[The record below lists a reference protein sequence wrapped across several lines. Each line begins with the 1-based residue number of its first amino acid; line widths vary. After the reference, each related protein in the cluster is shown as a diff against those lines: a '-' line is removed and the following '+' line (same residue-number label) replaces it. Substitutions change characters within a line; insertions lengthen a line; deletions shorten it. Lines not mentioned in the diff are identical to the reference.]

1 MIAAYKY
8 IQKFWILHKKIVEEI
23 QNKKGDIENENLTIY
38 TNKLIENKDISALEQ
53 KRYELVNQIDFLQK
67 DLNTIISALNRLDS
81 SKKRVFVTVIPV
93 KTSKIK
99 NKISLQSIIK
109 TNQNIVLQP
118 EFTGPISNIKVVE
131 GESVNKGD
139 VLMIVDDGGLEQSV
153 EFQKEQLKLSKT
165 IFERQSRL
173 WADKIGSEIEYLEA
187 KTAFKTQK
195 SRYSQLNEQLQKSV
209 ITAPFDGE
217 IDDIFI
223 ELGELVTPG
232 QSPLLRLISTSE
244 MYLEAEVPEKYLK
257 SVSVGTPVEIEIPVL
272 NKKINTKVSFIGK
285 HINTVNRTFRVVVK
299 IKKTDS
305 LSPNLISTLHIFD
318 YINNNA
324 LIIPTNIISEN
335 SDGSEYVYS
344 VNNNNTAQKIFIK
357 TGNEENGYVEVIEGL
372 KENDIIINEGARLVK
387 EGQAVQIVVE

>member
-1 MIAAYKY
+1 MK
-8 IQKFWILHKKIVEEI
+8 QLILI
-23 QNKKGDIENENLTIY
+23 LTILTIVSCNDKKEID

-67 DLNTIISALNRLDS
+67 DLNTVISALNRLDS
-81 SKKRVFVTVIPV
+81 SKKRVFVTVMAV

-109 TNQNIVLQP
+109 TDQNIVLQP

-131 GESVNKGD
+131 GQSVNKGD

-223 ELGELVTPG
+223 ELGELVNPG

-299 IKKTDS
+299 IKKTDN

>member
-1 MIAAYKY
+1 MKQLI
-8 IQKFWILHKKIVEEI
+8 FILTF
-23 QNKKGDIENENLTIY
+23 LTIVSCNDNKEID
-38 TNKLIENKDISALEQ
+38 TNKLIENKNVPALEQ

-67 DLNTIISALNRLDS
+67 DLNTVTSALNRLDS
-81 SKKRVFVTVIPV
+81 SKKRVFITVTQV

-109 TNQNIVLQP
+109 TDKNIVLQP
-118 EFTGPISNIKVVE
+118 EFTGPISDITVVE
-131 GESVNKGD
+131 GQSVSKGD

-173 WADKIGSEIEYLEA
+173 WEDNIGSEIEYLEA

-195 SRYSQLNEQLQKSV
+195 SRYSQLEEQLQKSI

-232 QSPLLRLISTSE
+232 QSPLLRLISTSQ

-272 NKKINTKVSFIGK
+272 NKKINTKISFIGK

-335 SDGSEYVYS
+335 SDGSEYIYS

-372 KENDIIINEGARLVK
+372 KEKDIIINEGARLVK
-387 EGQAVQIVVE
+387 EGQAVQIVVK

>member
-1 MIAAYKY
+1 MK
-8 IQKFWILHKKIVEEI
+8 QLILI
-23 QNKKGDIENENLTIY
+23 LTILTIVSCNDKKEID

-131 GESVNKGD
+131 GQSVNKGD

-173 WADKIGSEIEYLEA
+173 WADKIGSEIEDLEA

-223 ELGELVTPG
+223 ELGELVNPG

-299 IKKTDS
+299 IKKTDN

>member
-1 MIAAYKY
+1 MK
-8 IQKFWILHKKIVEEI
+8 QLILI
-23 QNKKGDIENENLTIY
+23 LTILTIVSCNDKKEID

-81 SKKRVFVTVIPV
+81 SKKRVFVTVITV

-131 GESVNKGD
+131 GQSVNKGD

-299 IKKTDS
+299 IKKTDN

>member
-1 MIAAYKY
+1 MK
-8 IQKFWILHKKIVEEI
+8 QLILI
-23 QNKKGDIENENLTIY
+23 LTILTIVSCNDKKEID

-131 GESVNKGD
+131 GQSVNKGD

-272 NKKINTKVSFIGK
+272 NKKINTKISFIGK

>member
-1 MIAAYKY
+1 MK
-8 IQKFWILHKKIVEEI
+8 QLILI
-23 QNKKGDIENENLTIY
+23 LTILTIVSCNDKKEID

-81 SKKRVFVTVIPV
+81 SKKRVFVTVMPV

-109 TNQNIVLQP
+109 TDQNIVLQP

-131 GESVNKGD
+131 GQSVNKGD

-244 MYLEAEVPEKYLK
+244 MYLEADVPEKYLK

>member
-1 MIAAYKY
+1 MK
-8 IQKFWILHKKIVEEI
+8 QLILI
-23 QNKKGDIENENLTIY
+23 LTILTIVSCNDKKEID

-81 SKKRVFVTVIPV
+81 SKKRVFVTVMAV

-109 TNQNIVLQP
+109 TDQNIVLQP

-131 GESVNKGD
+131 GQSVNKGD

-344 VNNNNTAQKIFIK
+344 VNNNNTAQKILKK
-357 TGNEENGYVEVIEGL
+357 TENEENGYVEVIEGL

>member
-1 MIAAYKY
+1 MK
-8 IQKFWILHKKIVEEI
+8 QLILI
-23 QNKKGDIENENLTIY
+23 LTILTIVSCNDKKEID

-131 GESVNKGD
+131 GQSVNKGD

-344 VNNNNTAQKIFIK
+344 VNKNNTAQKIFIK

>member
-1 MIAAYKY
+1 MK
-8 IQKFWILHKKIVEEI
+8 QLILI
-23 QNKKGDIENENLTIY
+23 LTILTIVSCNDKKEID

-67 DLNTIISALNRLDS
+67 DLNTIISALNKLDS
-81 SKKRVFVTVIPV
+81 SKKRVFVTVMSV

-131 GESVNKGD
+131 GQSVNKGD

-195 SRYSQLNEQLQKSV
+195 SRYSQLDEQLQKSV

>member
-1 MIAAYKY
+1 MK
-8 IQKFWILHKKIVEEI
+8 QLILI
-23 QNKKGDIENENLTIY
+23 LTIL
-38 TNKLIENKDISALEQ
+38 TIVSCNDKKEIDTTKLIENKDISALEQ

-81 SKKRVFVTVIPV
+81 SKKRVFVTVMPV

-131 GESVNKGD
+131 GQSVNKGD

>member
-1 MIAAYKY
+1 MK
-8 IQKFWILHKKIVEEI
+8 QLILI
-23 QNKKGDIENENLTIY
+23 LTILTIVSCNDKKEID

-109 TNQNIVLQP
+109 TNKNIVLQP

-131 GESVNKGD
+131 GQSVNKGD

>member
-1 MIAAYKY
+1 MK
-8 IQKFWILHKKIVEEI
+8 QLILI
-23 QNKKGDIENENLTIY
+23 LTILTIVSCNDKKEID

>member
-1 MIAAYKY
+1 MK
-8 IQKFWILHKKIVEEI
+8 QLILI
-23 QNKKGDIENENLTIY
+23 LTILTIVSCNDKKEID

-93 KTSKIK
+93 KTSRIK

-131 GESVNKGD
+131 GQSVNKGD

>member
-1 MIAAYKY
+1 MK
-8 IQKFWILHKKIVEEI
+8 QLILILTILTIVSCN
-23 QNKKGDIENENLTIY
+23 NKKEID

-131 GESVNKGD
+131 GQSVNKGD

-372 KENDIIINEGARLVK
+372 KEDDIIINEGARLVK

>member
-1 MIAAYKY
+1 MK
-8 IQKFWILHKKIVEEI
+8 QLILI
-23 QNKKGDIENENLTIY
+23 LTILTIVSCNDKKEID

-81 SKKRVFVTVIPV
+81 SKKRVFVTVMPV
-93 KTSKIK
+93 KTYKIK

-131 GESVNKGD
+131 GQSVNKGD

>member
-1 MIAAYKY
+1 MK
-8 IQKFWILHKKIVEEI
+8 QLILI
-23 QNKKGDIENENLTIY
+23 LTILTIVSCNDKKEID

-67 DLNTIISALNRLDS
+67 DLNTIISALNKLDS
-81 SKKRVFVTVIPV
+81 SKKRVFVTVMSV

-109 TNQNIVLQP
+109 TDQNIVLQP
-118 EFTGPISNIKVVE
+118 EFTGPISNIEVVE
-131 GESVNKGD
+131 GQSVNKGD